1 MSNPPVLDPTT
12 IENLR
17 ALSPDDN
24 GEFLREITGIFLS
37 DTPLRITEMEQSQVS
52 GETAK
57 FTRAAHSI
65 KGSAANM
72 GALALGAAAQA
83 LEAESKL
90 KPLDQMTPLL
100 EALKAEYARAAVE
113 LKKLAT

>member
-1 MSNPPVLDPTT
+1 MGGT
-12 IENLR
+12 
-17 ALSPDDN
+17 DDDFL
-24 GEFLREITGIFLS
+24 GEIIGIFLT
-37 DTPLRITEMEQSQVS
+37 DMPMRIAELENGLRGIE
-52 GETAK
+52 ADK
-57 FTRAAHSI
+57 FMRAAHSI